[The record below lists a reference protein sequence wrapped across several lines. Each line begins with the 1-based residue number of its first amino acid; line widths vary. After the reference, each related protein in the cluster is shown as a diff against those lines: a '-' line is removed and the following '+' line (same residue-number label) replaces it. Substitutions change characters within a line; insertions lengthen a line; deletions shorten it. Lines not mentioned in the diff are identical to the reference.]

1 MAERTE
7 LQPSFEDVF
16 RILSQTP
23 RDKLLNLKH
32 KLKRSIPGPSSKL
45 LQAMVLITLRQEED
59 ARICLDA
66 LRDNQAA
73 QYIHQTKLGAA
84 AGAQGDGEDLQPPQ
98 LDGASMGLLAR
109 IYSVLLE
116 EELCSR
122 EALDKAGRAA
132 TNARSAREE
141 TQGHTGNSIPAGEQE
156 RRGSAVT
163 MGPGDEFQTLRSD
176 ASVGFLKAASPNYV
190 VRSSPVQI
198 GGNSDPSHPWT
209 SCSLGSP
216 SLSSRFEISASPTV
230 VFHTH
235 PPSHDKRVPERV
247 PQRSRSHEAGTS
259 GTGQPDRDRQSHGL
273 QEMSWASRYSSHPG
287 QDVGAQA
294 TRPEVLQVSS
304 RRPARSVAE
313 TRPATAAGN
322 QPVESCDVPSTVTAE
337 AQAPKEHRD
346 TKRDDKQ
353 FSTHLPDSRAT
364 VDTGPARRPVENSY
378 VPAGIPSNAAPA
390 SLITC
395 SLPPP
400 TYSFASTLPTPLWGA
415 PANFSYPPPFP
426 SSPSPA
432 WSPPL
437 RTAEPAPPSEID
449 DGERKFFTFVILHAS
464 KDEAVASRVK
474 NLLEGMDVPNGATL
488 CEDFSIAG
496 CSHLTCFQ
504 EAMENSAF
512 IILLLTKNFL
522 CDLCKF
528 QTNTALMESIQNPSK
543 HDSVIP
549 FIPKENR
556 LDRSQIPNTLGALI
570 PLDENSPGFSSTVKK
585 TFASSRISQRKAM
598 WDQMQRRKLQV
609 YEEQHQP
616 LPTFAAL
623 NLGSLPHVPP

>member
-1 MAERTE
+1 MAEHTE

-23 RDKLLNLKH
+23 QDKLLNLKH
-32 KLKRSIPGPSSKL
+32 NLKRSIPGPSGRL

-98 LDGASMGLLAR
+98 LDGGSMGLLAQ
-109 IYSVLLE
+109 IYSVLVE

-132 TNARSAREE
+132 TNARRASEE
-141 TQGHTGNSIPAGEQE
+141 TRGHTGNSIPAGDQGGH
-156 RRGSAVT
+156 GSAGS
-163 MGPGDEFQTLRSD
+163 MGPGDRFQTLRSD
-176 ASVGFLKAASPNYV
+176 ASVGFLKAASPSYV

-198 GGNSDPSHPWT
+198 GGNSDPSGPRT
-209 SCSLGSP
+209 LRSLGSP

-235 PPSHDKRVPERV
+235 PPSHERV
-247 PQRSRSHEAGTS
+247 PQRGRLHEGGTS
-259 GTGQPDRDRQSHGL
+259 GAGQPDRDGQSHGL

-287 QDVGAQA
+287 QDVGAQVA
-294 TRPEVLQVSS
+294 RPEVLRVSS
-304 RRPARSVAE
+304 RPPAPPVAE
-313 TRPATAAGN
+313 TRPAAAAGN
-322 QPVESCDVPSTVTAE
+322 QPVESCDVPSTVAVE
-337 AQAPKEHRD
+337 PRAPKEHTD
-346 TKRDDKQ
+346 TKRDEKQ
-353 FSTHLPDSRAT
+353 LPTRLPDSRAT
-364 VDTGPARRPVENSY
+364 VDTGPAHVPTENSS
-378 VPAGIPSNAAPA
+378 VPAGIPSNAPSA
-390 SLITC
+390 SVSAS

-400 TYSFASTLPTPLWGA
+400 TYSSSSTLPTPPWGA
-415 PANFSYPPPFP
+415 PANLSYPPPFS

-437 RTAEPAPPSEID
+437 GTVEPVLPSEID
-449 DGERKFFTFVILHAS
+449 GGERKFFTFVILHAN
-464 KDEAVASRVK
+464 KDEAVARRVK
-474 NLLEGMDVPNGATL
+474 NLLEGMNVPNGATL

-496 CSHLTCFQ
+496 SSHLTCFQ

-512 IILLLTKNFL
+512 IILLLTRNFL

-543 HDSVIP
+543 RDSVIP

-556 LDRSQIPNTLGALI
+556 LDRSQIPNTLGGLM
-570 PLDENSPGFSSTVKK
+570 PLDENSPTFSTTVKN
-585 TFASSRISQRKAM
+585 TFASSRISPRKAM
-598 WDQMQRRKLQV
+598 WDQMQRRRLQA
-609 YEEQHQP
+609 YELQHQP

-623 NLGSLPHVPP
+623 NLGSLPHAPPTH